1 MDIDCAAI
9 VSINRY
15 HAIGNGGSLLY
26 KIPDD
31 LAKFK
36 KITYGASVI
45 VGRRTYESIANGLP
59 GRDVIVMTR
68 NKEYK
73 IGKNKNV
80 QTATS
85 KEEALL
91 LCKKKHSN
99 KIYVIGGGQI
109 YDLFEDYYSKL
120 YITYIDDFK
129 EGDVF
134 FNIDLWKY
142 IKIKEEA
149 KEYKNLMYYWQE
161 YVIKK

>member
-1 MDIDCAAI
+1 MDIDCTAI

-15 HAIGNGGSLLY
+15 HAIGKNGSLLY
-26 KIPDD
+26 IIPDD

-36 KITYGASVI
+36 TITYGASVI

-68 NKEYK
+68 NNEYK
-73 IGKNKNV
+73 IGNNENT
-80 QTATS
+80 QIATT

-91 LCKKKHSN
+91 LCKKKHAN

-120 YITYIDDFK
+120 YITYINDFK
-129 EGDVF
+129 EGDSF
-134 FNIDLWKY
+134 FNVDLRKY
-142 IKIKEEA
+142 IKIKEED
-149 KEYKNLMYYWQE
+149 KEYRNLKYYWQE

>member
-9 VSINRY
+9 VSINKY
-15 HAIGNGGSLLY
+15 HAIGKKGSLLY

-31 LAKFK
+31 LARFK

-45 VGRRTYESIANGLP
+45 IGRRTYESIANGLP

-68 NKEYK
+68 NNEYK
-73 IGKNKNV
+73 IENKENAEI
-80 QTATS
+80 ATT

-91 LCKKKHSN
+91 LCKKKHAN

-120 YITYIDDFK
+120 YITYIDDSK
-129 EGDVF
+129 EGDSF
-134 FNIDLWKY
+134 FNVDLGKY
-142 IKIKEEA
+142 IMIKEEA
-149 KEYKNLMYYWQE
+149 KEYRNLRYYWQE
-161 YVIKK
+161 YVKKY